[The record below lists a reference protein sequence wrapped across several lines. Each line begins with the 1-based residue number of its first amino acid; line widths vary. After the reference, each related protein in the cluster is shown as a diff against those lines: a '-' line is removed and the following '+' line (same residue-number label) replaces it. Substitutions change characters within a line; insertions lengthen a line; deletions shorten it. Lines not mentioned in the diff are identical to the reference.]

1 MKKLAFAALL
11 LLSAC
16 GTMFPIETPVGHP
29 VAPGITWR
37 CDGGHAFRAHL
48 GSSGAHVNAGGHD
61 YALPHVQGQGARYA
75 GGGVEYWER
84 AGTAS
89 LTGAPGG
96 PYQNCRH

>member
-1 MKKLAFAALL
+1 MKQLAFAALL

-16 GTMFPIETPVGHP
+16 GAMFPISTPVGSP

-37 CDGGHAFRAHL
+37 CDGGHSFRAHL
-48 GSSGAHVNAGGHD
+48 GSRGAEVHAAGHD
-61 YALPHVQGQGARYA
+61 YALPHVPGEGARYTS
-75 GGGVEYWER
+75 GGVQYWEH
-84 AGTAS
+84 AGTAT